1 MMSQSNP
8 PIVFVLVGLN
18 FGRHIYDH
26 LISDNAPTDIKLAG
40 VCDMDIDKARK
51 LVGDRADIAIY
62 PTLDAVLAD
71 ENVQAIG
78 LYTGPNGRAK
88 LLDKI
93 IDAGKDVMTTKPFET
108 DPDAAQTVLL
118 KARQMGRV
126 IHLNSPGPGLSD
138 DLAIITKWQKQ
149 YQLGRAIG
157 ARADVWVSYREQ
169 ADGRWQDDPDICP
182 AAPVFRLGIYLI
194 NDLVQLLGP
203 TKQISV
209 MSSRLFTGRP
219 TADNA
224 QLGIKFENG
233 TLANIFAS
241 FCVEDGDHYRN
252 SLTLNFE
259 RGTIYR
265 NVGPIR
271 QNQEAS
277 LSLVIGETIG
287 QTRQIIDSQQ
297 VQLRSGLYN
306 WPGFAKAVRQQ
317 PDAPT
322 YDIQHIV
329 EPLRV
334 LSKIAEAEQSATL
347 VDIQH

>member
-1 MMSQSNP
+1 MAQPNQPVS
-8 PIVFVLVGLN
+8 IVLIGLN
-18 FGRHIYDH
+18 FGKHIFNH
-26 LISDNAPTDIKLAG
+26 LISHEAPTDIKLVG

-51 LVGDRADIAIY
+51 LVGDRPDIAIY
-62 PTLDAVLAD
+62 PTLDAVLGD
-71 ENVQAIG
+71 DQVQAVG
-78 LYTGPNGRAK
+78 LFTGPNGRAK
-88 LLDKI
+88 LLDQI

-108 DPDAAQTVLL
+108 DPDAAYDVLC
-118 KARQMGRV
+118 KAQRLGRV

-138 DLAIITKWQKQ
+138 DLAIITKWQEQ
-149 YQLGRAIG
+149 YQLGRPIA

-169 ADGRWQDDPDICP
+169 TDGRWQDDPDICP

-194 NDLVQLLGP
+194 NDLVQLLGSI
-203 TKQISV
+203 KQISV

-219 TADNA
+219 TTDNA

-265 NVGPIR
+265 NVGPTR

-277 LSLVIGETIG
+277 LSLVMGDTAG
-287 QTRQIIDSQQ
+287 KSRDIIDTQD
-297 VQLRSGLYN
+297 VILRSGLYN
-306 WPGFAKAVRQQ
+306 WPGFAQAVRQQ
-317 PDAPT
+317 ADAPT